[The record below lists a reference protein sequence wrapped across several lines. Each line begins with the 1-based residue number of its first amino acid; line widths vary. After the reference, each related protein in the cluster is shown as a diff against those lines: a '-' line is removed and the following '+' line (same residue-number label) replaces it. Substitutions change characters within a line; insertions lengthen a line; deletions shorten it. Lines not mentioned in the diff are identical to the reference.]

1 MFLGGPDY
9 RGTDW
14 PDLSDASLME
24 GLGDW
29 LGPFLPGVA
38 SLDGLRKVDL
48 KQALASLLT
57 WEQGLVLDEGAP
69 THWTAPTGSR
79 LTLDYGQPDGPVLSV
94 RLQEMLGEAE
104 TPAVAGGRVAVLIHL
119 LSPAGRP
126 LQVTRDLAG
135 FWRGSYA
142 QVKAEMKGRYPKHFW
157 PDDPLGAVPTRR
169 SKKSMDRK
177 K

>member
-1 MFLGGPDY
+1 
-9 RGTDW
+9 DW
-14 PDLSDASLME
+14 PDVSDTSLME

-29 LGPFLPGVA
+29 LAPFLAGVA
-38 SLDGLRKVDL
+38 SRDALQKADL
-48 KQALASLLT
+48 KSALASLLT
-57 WEQGLVLDEGAP
+57 WELGQMLDDGAP
-69 THWTAPTGSR
+69 THWTVPTGSR
-79 LTLDYGQPDGPVLSV
+79 LALDYGGEDGPVLRV

-104 TPAVAGGRVAVLIHL
+104 TPAVAGGRVPVLIHL

-142 QVKAEMKGRYPKHFW
+142 QVKAEMKGRYPKHLW

>member
-1 MFLGGPDY
+1 
-9 RGTDW
+9 
-14 PDLSDASLME
+14 ME

-29 LGPFLPGVA
+29 LGPFLAGIA
-38 SLDGLRKVDL
+38 SIDALRKVDL
-48 KQALASLLT
+48 KQALATLLT
-57 WEQGLVLDEGAP
+57 WEQGQALDEGAP

-79 LTLDYGQPDGPVLSV
+79 LALDYSEADGPALRI
-94 RLQEMLGEAE
+94 RLQEMLGETE
-104 TPAVAGGRVAVLIHL
+104 TPTVAGGRVPVLIHL

-126 LQVTRDLAG
+126 VQVTRDLAG